1 MKRALI
7 TGITGMDGSHLAD
20 FLLDKGYEVFGMERR
35 TSTKNRVNTSHLENK
50 ITFLMGDL
58 TDQSSLFRVLEQSD
72 PDEVYNLASQSFVKE
87 SWNTPE
93 QSADATGVGTLRMLE
108 AIRMSGKSLKFYQ
121 ASTSEMFGKMED
133 LADEDTKFHPR
144 SPYV

>member
-58 TDQSSLFRVLEQSD
+58 TDQNSLLRVLKESD

-93 QSADATGVGTLRMLE
+93 
-108 AIRMSGKSLKFYQ
+108 
-121 ASTSEMFGKMED
+121 
-133 LADEDTKFHPR
+133 
-144 SPYV
+144 

>member
-50 ITFLMGDL
+50 ITFLKML
-58 TDQSSLFRVLEQSD
+58 NIITHWKRHSLGRQIQIIFIL
-72 PDEVYNLASQSFVKE
+72 
-87 SWNTPE
+87 
-93 QSADATGVGTLRMLE
+93 
-108 AIRMSGKSLKFYQ
+108 
-121 ASTSEMFGKMED
+121 
-133 LADEDTKFHPR
+133 
-144 SPYV
+144 